1 MPHDGTVSAPDVQ
14 PTGRRSP
21 RMRQTIGD
29 MVRSMLLVMLV
40 VGGIL
45 LVTWRPQ
52 PEAIKVIDITPTLAL
67 AQAQADFPLTRPVG
81 LPESWRPTS
90 ARFEPTEKSVPDPV
104 LHLGYVTPAD
114 AYAQVSESTNRT
126 AAYSAEQTDD
136 GLPVGSA
143 VIGNTTWEK
152 WEHGDR
158 RSLVRSQ
165 DGVLTIVSGSA
176 AWDELAV
183 LAASLQAVTA

>member
-1 MPHDGTVSAPDVQ
+1 MPHDGTVSPPDVQ

-52 PEAIKVIDITPTLAL
+52 PEAVKVIDITPALVL
-67 AQAQADFPLTRPVG
+67 AQTQGDFPVTGPVG
-81 LPESWRPTS
+81 LPDSWRPTS
-90 ARFEPTEKSVPDPV
+90 ARFEPTEKSAPDRV
-104 LHLGYVTPAD
+104 LHFGYVTPQD
-114 AYAQVSESTNRT
+114 AYAQVSQSTNRT

-143 VIGNTTWEK
+143 VIDGATWEK
-152 WEHGDR
+152 WEHADR

-165 DGVLTIVSGSA
+165 DGVLTIVSGTAS
-176 AWDELAV
+176 WEELTA
-183 LAASLQAVTA
+183 LASSLIATTP

>member
-1 MPHDGTVSAPDVQ
+1 MPHDGTVSSPDVQ

-67 AQAQADFPLTRPVG
+67 AQAHADFPLTRPVG

-104 LHLGYVTPAD
+104 LHLGYVTPND

-143 VIGNTTWEK
+143 VIGSATWEK
-152 WEHGDR
+152 WENGDR

-165 DGVLTIVSGSA
+165 DGVLTIVSGSST
-176 AWDELAV
+176 WEELSV
-183 LAASLQAVTA
+183 LAASLQASTE